1 MRSDLILIYFKIFIH
16 CSALREIYTHVYY
29 SIQNPQKHKQMNA
42 SHFYDFFKRSKI
54 EKKIFK
60 N

>member
-1 MRSDLILIYFKIFIH
+1 MQSDLILIYFKIFIH

-42 SHFYDFFKRSKI
+42 SHKRSKI